1 MNDIRANDLG
11 HSEWDVVIIGAGVAG
26 ASAAILA
33 AQNGLRTLLLE
44 AKKFPREKVCGGCLN
59 QRALQSLERLGVLDS
74 LRQSGAK
81 TINEFH
87 IQIGGKSFRWPIPSM
102 LSIRRST
109 MDQILV
115 DFATKAGAI
124 FFDQTKATVVP
135 RSEATTSGSPLR
147 QVSIQVNQQ
156 TVSVFARTVLVADGL
171 TRSSL
176 HRDKRWGS
184 FVAPN
189 SLIGVQQIFA
199 IDSMEPEKSQSCLS
213 MFVERDGYVGVSR
226 TDGPLVN
233 VAAAISPETIRA
245 NMSISDVI
253 RGLSIGSLP
262 PNVTLDSNTTW
273 LATPALT
280 RYSDMVADERV
291 FLMGDAIG
299 YVEPF
304 TGEGMSWA
312 LASAEAVI
320 PLVLEN
326 LRQGWSPKLAIHW
339 TKWIQHQRKR
349 KQGTCRWIARKLR
362 HPQLAL
368 CIVRLFNVLGPLR
381 SAIIKK
387 VCS

>member
-1 MNDIRANDLG
+1 MNKIPVND
-11 HSEWDVVIIGAGVAG
+11 HCASEWDVVIIGAGVAG

-33 AQNGLRTLLLE
+33 ARNGLRTLLLE

-59 QRALQSLERLGVLDS
+59 QRALQSLERLGVLKS
-74 LRQSGAK
+74 LQQSGAV

-87 IQIGGKSFRWPIPSM
+87 VQILGKSFKWSIPSM

-109 MDQILV
+109 MDRILV
-115 DFATKAGAI
+115 DFAMKAGAI

-135 RSEATTSGSPLR
+135 LSESTKSGATLR

-184 FVAPN
+184 VVAPN
-189 SLIGVQQIFA
+189 SRIGVQQIFPV
-199 IDSMEPEKSQSCLS
+199 DSIEPEKSQACLS

-226 TDGPLVN
+226 TDGPFLN

-245 NMSISDVI
+245 NKSISDVI

-262 PNVTLDSNTTW
+262 PNVTLDCNTTW

-326 LRQGWSPKLAIHW
+326 VRHGWSPKLEIHW
-339 TKWIQHQRKR
+339 TKWIQQQRKR

-362 HPQLAL
+362 HPHLAL
-368 CIVRLFNVLGPLR
+368 CIVRLCNILGPLR
-381 SAIIKK
+381 SVIIKK
-387 VCS
+387 VSS